1 MSAMTDIWTK
11 EDFAE
16 YERQCKLINDA
27 YGHGIPETSVQRIA
41 ADIVNKQKQMNI

>member
-16 YERQCKLINDA
+16 YERQCRLINDA

>member
-16 YERQCKLINDA
+16 YERQCRLINDA

-41 ADIVNKQKQMNI
+41 ADIVNKKYKQV